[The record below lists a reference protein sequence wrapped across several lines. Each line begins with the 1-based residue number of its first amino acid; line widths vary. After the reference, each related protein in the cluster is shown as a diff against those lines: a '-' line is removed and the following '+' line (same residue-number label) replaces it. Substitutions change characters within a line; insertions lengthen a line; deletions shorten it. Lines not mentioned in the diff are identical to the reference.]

1 MNKYK
6 DGIEVQPMS
15 RQAIRDFTKTLRSYM
30 GVSDNQKF
38 PVMKFLEFVT
48 PKIYED
54 FNYEILSKEE
64 MKNKHGET
72 YPNKRIIHLRQD
84 VYEGA
89 CNGNGR
95 DLYTV
100 AHEIGHFFMHAGD
113 YSFARRAHEEF
124 PVYENSEWQADV
136 FAAELLM
143 PYTEIKNMRP
153 ADVSRIYGVSPT
165 AAQVQCRIVNK

>member
-15 RQAIRDFTKTLRSYM
+15 RQAIRDLTKTLRSYM

-38 PVMKFLEFVT
+38 PIMKFLEFVT

-54 FNYEILSKEE
+54 FNYKILSKEE

-100 AHEIGHFFMHAGD
+100 AHEIGHFFMHA
-113 YSFARRAHEEF
+113 E
-124 PVYENSEWQADV
+124 
-136 FAAELLM
+136 
-143 PYTEIKNMRP
+143 
-153 ADVSRIYGVSPT
+153 
-165 AAQVQCRIVNK
+165 